1 MSNKSPLILHISLPV
16 PVRHHFDYL
25 ADKSLTKEQSVVGVR
40 VMVPFGKNNQKV
52 GIVTGIS
59 NKSDVNP
66 KKLKPI
72 INVID
77 NEPLFDAEHVK
88 LLHWASNYYHY
99 PLGELIFATLPALL
113 RKGKKAEHQLQQIWQ
128 LTEKGE
134 QIDINLLSRAVKQQ
148 AILNFMRQQTIECS
162 ANLFEQEFNNWR
174 APLNALVDKDLVQV
188 LSVFIVDDKHI
199 TDKAD
204 IKLND
209 EQCKALSIINNG
221 LNTDHRYLLD
231 GITGSG
237 KTEIYL
243 EAIKKVIEQGK
254 QALVLVPEI
263 GLTPHFISR
272 FQKRIPSQLVVLHS
286 GLSDGERLHAWL
298 KARDGVAQVV
308 LGTRSAVWTPL
319 KNAGLIVVDEEHD
332 QSYKQQDSLRYSAR
346 DIAILRAS
354 LYKIPIILGSATPSL
369 ESLHNV
375 EINKITRI
383 TLARRAENA
392 IPPKF
397 RIVDMRGQQ
406 VTGALSGAL
415 INAISDVLSQKKQI
429 LLFQNRRG
437 YSPVFMC
444 HQCNWINLC
453 SRCDIPLTYHKIGN
467 KLICHHCGN
476 QGRPSN
482 KCNECEAEDMIQI
495 GHGTERLYE
504 TLSECFPSAR
514 ILRID
519 RDSTRRKGSM
529 QDYFEKINSGSVD
542 ILVGTQILAK
552 GHHFPK
558 VTLVGIIDAD
568 RGLYSNDFRA
578 GEKMAQVIV
587 QVSGRSGRATDPGL
601 VMIQTHY
608 PDHPF
613 LSTLVQNDYNYFASL
628 QMADRKI
635 TNLPPYTYQALLRVD
650 SHESIYPMIFL
661 ESAAN
666 RLRMITKKI
675 DVYGP
680 FPAPIEKRAG
690 RYRFQLLVQ
699 SDNRTTL
706 QNILKDWI
714 RELDQ
719 IKEGKKVRWSMDID
733 PQELL

>member
-1 MSNKSPLILHISLPV
+1 MTNKSSLILHISLPV
-16 PVRHHFDYL
+16 PVRHHFDYI
-25 ADKSLTKEQSVVGVR
+25 ADNSSTKNQSKTGVR
-40 VMVPFGKNNQKV
+40 VLVPFGKNNQKV
-52 GIVTGIS
+52 GIITGFS
-59 NKSDVNP
+59 NTSDVNP

-72 INVID
+72 IKIID
-77 NEPLFDAEHVK
+77 NEPLFDAEHIK
-88 LLHWASNYYHY
+88 LLRWASNYYHY

-113 RKGKKAEHQLQQIWQ
+113 RKGKKAEHQLKQIWQ
-128 LTEKGE
+128 LTEKGG
-134 QIDINLLSRAVKQQ
+134 QFDINILSRAVKQR
-148 AILNFMRQQTIECS
+148 AILNFIRQQAVGC
-162 ANLFEQEFNNWR
+162 AADLFDQEFSSWR
-174 APLNALVDKDLVQV
+174 VPLKSLVDKDLVQT
-188 LSVFIVDDKHI
+188 LSIFADK
-199 TDKAD
+199 DKSSAD
-204 IKLND
+204 KTIIKLND
-209 EQCKALSIINNG
+209 EQSNALSIINNG

-237 KTEIYL
+237 KTEVYL
-243 EAIKKVIEQGK
+243 EAIKKVIANGK

-272 FQKRIPSQLVVLHS
+272 FQQRIPSQLVVIHS

-319 KNAGLIVVDEEHD
+319 INAGLIIVDEEHD

-354 LYKIPIILGSATPSL
+354 LCKIPIILGSATPSL
-369 ESLHNV
+369 ETLHNV
-375 EINKITRI
+375 EIKKITRI
-383 TLARRAENA
+383 TLVRRAENA

-397 RIVDMRGQQ
+397 RIIDMRGQQ
-406 VTGALSGAL
+406 ITGALSGAL
-415 INAISDVLSQKKQI
+415 INSISDVLSQKKQV

-437 YSPVFMC
+437 YSPVLMC

-476 QGRPSN
+476 HGRPSIT
-482 KCNECEAEDMIQI
+482 CNECHAEDMIQI

-529 QDYFEKINSGSVD
+529 QDYFEQINSGSVD

-568 RGLYSNDFRA
+568 RGLFSNDFRA
-578 GEKMAQVIV
+578 GEKMAQLIV

-613 LSTLVQNDYNYFASL
+613 LSTLVHNDYNHFASL
-628 QMADRKI
+628 QMQERKI
-635 TNLPPYTYQALLRVD
+635 TNLPPYSYQALLRAD
-650 SHESIYPMIFL
+650 SHESNYPMVFL
-661 ESAAN
+661 ESASKSL
-666 RLRMITKKI
+666 RLITKKL

-699 SDNRTTL
+699 SDN
-706 QNILKDWI
+706 
-714 RELDQ
+714 
-719 IKEGKKVRWSMDID
+719 
-733 PQELL
+733 